1 MLYQVEVKKQGA
13 FVANHIVE
21 APTAMTAIDL
31 VESYYTEPVSLEKAL
46 TENGHGQG
54 HQVMPAINWH
64 GYSFHTRTIK
74 PGQKGEPTEMRVCS
88 YQN

>member
-1 MLYQVEVKKQGA
+1 MLYQVEVKKQGT

-21 APTAMTAIDL
+21 APNAVAAIDL

-46 TENGHGQG
+46 TENGHSRG
-54 HQVMPAINWH
+54 HQVMLAINWH
-64 GYSFHTRTIK
+64 GYSFHTWAIESFK
-74 PGQKGEPTEMRVCS
+74 KGEPAEMMAYS